1 MIARKRFSR
10 AFTLVE
16 LLVVIAIIGILIAL
30 LLPAVQ
36 SAREA
41 ARRMQCS
48 NNLRQLGLALHNYHT
63 ALSVFPPGGISRQQV
78 NGQWQGNELSF
89 LVMLLP
95 YMEQKPL
102 YDQVDFR
109 SDTYHGDDKLEVAL
123 MAVPCLF
130 CPSCSEVHSNLDVS
144 SSGNYSEYVPD
155 NSSGQPTY
163 TTHYVGVMGPLNTNP
178 ATGDQYKSF
187 TVPDASVNCGPIATQ
202 GLLYADSHVRLRDV
216 TDGASNTFALGEI
229 AWSGYRKYRAW
240 VRGSSIGGACQGST
254 KNVFEPIN
262 DGAPSGTFN
271 NGAFGSE
278 HPGGA
283 QFLMA
288 DGSVHFVSE
297 SIADS
302 IFRATASRNGNEVET
317 VTTTAGE

>member
-1 MIARKRFSR
+1 MIARKRFAR

-95 YMEQKPL
+95 YLEQKPL
-102 YDQVDFR
+102 YDQVDFDCDHYNG
-109 SDTYHGDDKLEVAL
+109 SGKLDIGLTSISAL
-123 MAVPCLF
+123 L
-130 CPSCSEVHSNLDVS
+130 CPSCPEDRSNLD
-144 SSGNYSEYVPD
+144 GTSECWPKD
-155 NSSGQPTY
+155 ATGQKTY
-163 TTHYVGVMGPLNTNP
+163 TTHYVGVMGPLGTNP
-178 ATGDQYKSF
+178 FTGQKYKGI
-187 TVPDASVNCGPIATQ
+187 VPEEMCGEFATQ

-216 TDGASNTFALGEI
+216 TDGASNTFAVGEI
-229 AWSGYRKYRAW
+229 SWVGYQKFRVW
-240 VRGSSIGGACQGST
+240 IRGSSISGQCQGST

-262 DGAPSGTFN
+262 GGAAYGDFN

-297 SIADS
+297 TIADS
-302 IFRATASRNGNEVET
+302 IYRATASRNGNEVET
-317 VTTTAGE
+317 VTTTAGK